1 MTHRLG
7 LSLHFPEE
15 ILAAASDPKT
25 ELRWPFRR
33 VLGLVAMSACW
44 IVQLRM
50 GVAAVAPKVVKVR
63 DQCLVRSQ
71 ELGRLHD
78 WQAAPQTAESRHAL
92 VHDRTCNATAFDVAP
107 NGHGPHV

>member
-33 VLGLVAMSACW
+33 ALGLVAMSAGW

-50 GVAAVAPKVVKVR
+50 GVAAVAPKIMQVR
-63 DQCLVRSQ
+63 NQCRI
-71 ELGRLHD
+71 
-78 WQAAPQTAESRHAL
+78 
-92 VHDRTCNATAFDVAP
+92 
-107 NGHGPHV
+107 